1 MIFLILMGYKVERKA
16 ASLSSTLQ
24 HLVLE
29 VRRPSVIGDFA
40 GLRDIMDSRHKLP
53 GFSLSGNSARAVPW
67 QFPTLSAQGS
77 SSPDGAEM
85 SEDLQDEELQQGS
98 GSDRKE
104 GGFFSNLID
113 GIKQVVNDSGIIP
126 EGASQGAERAAGR
139 FAGGSA
145 DELGEAAGNAAREG
159 ADDLGRAAGNAA
171 REGADDLGRA
181 AGNAARE
188 GADDL
193 GRAAGQSFGQTAGSA
208 LGKAVPVIGPAVS
221 VGIDKATTGEV
232 TDKDLVSIGGGTAG
246 GMLGGALAGAAIGSV
261 VPGIGTAAGFAVGL
275 GASLIG
281 GYLGGKA
288 AETAYDATGAK
299 EQKLF

>member
-159 ADDLGRAAGNAA
+159 ADDLGRAAG
-171 REGADDLGRA
+171 
-181 AGNAARE
+181 
-188 GADDL
+188 
-193 GRAAGQSFGQTAGSA
+193 QSFGQTAGSA

>member
-181 AGNAARE
+181 AG
-188 GADDL
+188 
-193 GRAAGQSFGQTAGSA
+193 QSFGQTAGSA